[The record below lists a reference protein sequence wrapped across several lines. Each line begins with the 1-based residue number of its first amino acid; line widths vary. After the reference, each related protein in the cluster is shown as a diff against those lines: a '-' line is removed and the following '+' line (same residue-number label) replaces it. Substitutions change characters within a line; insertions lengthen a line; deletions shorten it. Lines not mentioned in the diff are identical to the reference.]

1 MLVDL
6 KNAIIEIK
14 TDSELGSDDQL
25 RLLFYTSNGF
35 SAGGF
40 HAFFGSIPQY
50 YLPDCY
56 SSRTIFPSN
65 LPVARVKIWRIT
77 LTKTSGIR
85 LQIHCNNVEV
95 LNILLSDTRCS
106 KKGWSTYWKRDV
118 GVVDFDTG
126 ALDTASVCYKLS
138 FSGNSSSDSNEINLI
153 FFIYISYDTLA
164 LKPVPAQTPEYTSSI
179 R

>member
-6 KNAIIEIK
+6 KNAIMEIR
-14 TDSELGSDDQL
+14 TDSELGSDL
-25 RLLFYTSNGF
+25 RLLFYTSEGF
-35 SAGGF
+35 MAGGF

-56 SSRTIFPSN
+56 SSWTIFPSN

-95 LNILLSDTRCS
+95 LNILLSDTTCGES
-106 KKGWSTYWKRDV
+106 DWSTYWKKDV
-118 GVVDFDTG
+118 GVVDFDT
-126 ALDTASVCYKLS
+126 AWDTASVCYKLS